1 MNLDIEVR
9 TSDGRVFSGTAE
21 LLEASATD
29 HDWRIEFTVPAAE
42 VAQFQMRRGERV
54 QIQTSNPGTSTS
66 ALIDDFRFD
75 DAAGFSGF
83 SGTAAIQLVGSGPS
97 PVPND

>member
-1 MNLDIEVR
+1 MVALAARGMID
-9 TSDGRVFSGTAE
+9 AP
-21 LLEASATD
+21 L
-29 HDWRIEFTVPAAE
+29 AAE

-66 ALIDDFRFD
+66 ALIDDFHFE

-97 PVPND
+97 PAPGD